1 MDDEEEVLEK
11 IIDNIIKERI
21 PDLSSISGNVDL
33 VSLIEVVFLMKR
45 DVPFEESFKMEL
57 QKKLINE
64 FFKEEKAKNTKFSFL
79 KDMFSSL
86 LLILGFPYATSI
98 SEEFTFGKVSNITGN
113 GNLHYSNFKYNYIGF
128 SCLPL
133 ISQNILK

>member
-1 MDDEEEVLEK
+1 MDDKEEVLEK
-11 IIDNIIKERI
+11 IINNILKERI

-33 VSLIEVVFLMKR
+33 VSLVEVVFLMKR
-45 DVPFEESFKMEL
+45 DVPFEENFKLEL

-64 FFKEEKAKNTKFSFL
+64 FFKDEKARSTKFSFL
-79 KDMFSSL
+79 KDLFSSL

-98 SEEFTFGKVSNITGN
+98 SEEFTYGKVSNITGN
-113 GNLHYSNFKYNYIGF
+113 GNLHYGNFKYNYIGF

-133 ISQNILK
+133 ISQNVLK